1 MTLLELA
8 STIGAAALLLI
19 FAVTFL
25 GVLAAYYIS
34 ELDRR
39 MRERK

>member
-1 MTLLELA
+1 MTVLELA

-25 GVLAAYYIS
+25 SVLAAHYIS